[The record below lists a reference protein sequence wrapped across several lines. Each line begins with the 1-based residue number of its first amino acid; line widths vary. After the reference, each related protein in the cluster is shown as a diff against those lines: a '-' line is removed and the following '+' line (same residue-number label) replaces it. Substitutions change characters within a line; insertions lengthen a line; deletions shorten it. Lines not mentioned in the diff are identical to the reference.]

1 MSTLDGV
8 MLFGQSQS
16 SKVHFENQRVLM
28 VREKVMSP
36 ESRRLRFFERLA
48 HCAKRWQSQTPDTDS
63 RLLTE
68 MNRGGTL
75 LKPTAPSRC
84 NADRNFRAWDLADAA
99 AT

>member
-48 HCAKRWQSQTPDTDS
+48 HCAKRWQSQPPDTDS

-68 MNRGGTL
+68 LNRGVTATTILCGRHKV
-75 LKPTAPSRC
+75 LKPPNKAGVQ
-84 NADRNFRAWDLADAA
+84 
-99 AT
+99 